1 MKWLWRLLWVLAIG
15 LILFG
20 VAPLVSVIVA
30 SELAAAHGCTLHEG
44 FVNPCVIG
52 GQDRGE
58 VLYQMAVAG
67 WLMMLTLP
75 FAALGVALAL
85 GLSIRALVV
94 RSRARRL

>member
-1 MKWLWRLLWVLAIG
+1 MRWLWRILWVLAIG

-30 SELAAAHGCTLHEG
+30 SGIASAHGCTLHEG

-58 VLYQMAVAG
+58 LLYQMAVAG

-75 FAALGVALAL
+75 FAALGALLAL
-85 GLSIRALVV
+85 GLAIRALV
-94 RSRARRL
+94 RRLRARRH